1 MYLNNVI
8 SPSVWSITGICCGL
22 IFRLKNWG
30 NFKDR
35 NKDEKILSAICLM
48 D

>member
-8 SPSVWSITGICCGL
+8 SPSVLPITGMCCGL

-30 NFKDR
+30 HFKDR
-35 NKDEKILSAICLM
+35 NKDEKTLPAICLM